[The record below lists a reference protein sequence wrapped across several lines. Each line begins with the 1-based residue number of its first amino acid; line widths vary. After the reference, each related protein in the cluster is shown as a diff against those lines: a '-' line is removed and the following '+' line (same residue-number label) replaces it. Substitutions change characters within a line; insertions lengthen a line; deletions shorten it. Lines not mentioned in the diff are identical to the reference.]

1 MKKQALLMGS
11 LVAMAALTAACG
23 QKQTTKSKTFSL
35 MTTQTIG
42 SMDPAQSTDNI
53 SGQAISDTMSGLYRV
68 NGKSVDK
75 DLAQKATVSK
85 DQLTYT
91 FDLRHDSKW
100 SDGKAVTAKDF
111 EYAWKRTVNP
121 KTKSQ
126 YAYIYSG
133 IKNADAIMANKKS
146 ADTLGVKA
154 TGKYTLTVK
163 LEHALPYFKSL
174 LTMPAFMPVEKS
186 QVQKYG
192 STYGTKQ
199 KTLTFNGPYILKGWK
214 SSNTTWKETKNK
226 DYWNEKNV
234 KITALNYQVVKDA
247 STAMNLYHANKLQ
260 DIQISG
266 NNATANQKSAAYNT
280 DLSSSSTYLV
290 PNANN
295 VPAFKNAKIRE
306 ALSLSIDRDAFIKK
320 VLGDGSTSLSQLVP
334 TKMQYNADKQD
345 FATVASKKTDAYA
358 TYDLAKAKRLF
369 KEGMKELNQT
379 SLSFTLTGYDSSTS
393 KATLEY
399 VQSAFSN
406 LSQDG
411 ASLKVTTQA
420 LPVQSALQLAAQ
432 HKTDMLVSTWGADFP
447 DAISF
452 LSLFT
457 TDADYNFGQWS
468 NTEYDKLIK
477 ASQTTDATNDA
488 KRWDDMVKA
497 DQILGQNLGVIPMYQ
512 AGTAHLTKT
521 SVKGLQ
527 YSSNST
533 VSYIGA
539 TVK

>member
-1 MKKQALLMGS
+1 
-11 LVAMAALTAACG
+11 
-23 QKQTTKSKTFSL
+23 
-35 MTTQTIG
+35 
-42 SMDPAQSTDNI
+42 
-53 SGQAISDTMSGLYRV
+53 
-68 NGKSVDK
+68 
-75 DLAQKATVSK
+75 
-85 DQLTYT
+85 
-91 FDLRHDSKW
+91 
-100 SDGKAVTAKDF
+100 
-111 EYAWKRTVNP
+111 
-121 KTKSQ
+121 
-126 YAYIYSG
+126 
-133 IKNADAIMANKKS
+133 
-146 ADTLGVKA
+146 
-154 TGKYTLTVK
+154 
-163 LEHALPYFKSL
+163 
-174 LTMPAFMPVEKS
+174 
-186 QVQKYG
+186 
-192 STYGTKQ
+192 
-199 KTLTFNGPYILKGWK
+199 
-214 SSNTTWKETKNK
+214 
-226 DYWNEKNV
+226 
-234 KITALNYQVVKDA
+234 
-247 STAMNLYHANKLQ
+247 
-260 DIQISG
+260 
-266 NNATANQKSAAYNT
+266 
-280 DLSSSSTYLV
+280 
-290 PNANN
+290 
-295 VPAFKNAKIRE
+295 
-306 ALSLSIDRDAFIKK
+306 
-320 VLGDGSTSLSQLVP
+320 
-334 TKMQYNADKQD
+334 MQYNADKKD

-399 VQSAFSN
+399 VQSAFSK

-411 ASLKVTTQA
+411 ANLKVTTQA

-488 KRWDDMVKA
+488 KRWDDMIKA